1 MPQGKKKAPKP
12 KAAGAPKA
20 TGARKPAA
28 GKGPGPA
35 ARRKPRQAPPA
46 PPRKRAWLRGLLYW
60 TMVAAVW
67 GVIAIMGVLV
77 WYAYDLPDV
86 SKLNALARGPSITL
100 LDREGRIVTNLGE
113 VYGEAVQV
121 KDLPPHLP
129 QAVIATED
137 RRFYSHFGVDLL
149 GLARAS
155 INNVIAGRVVQGGS
169 TLTQQLAKN
178 VFLTPERTLK
188 RKAQEVLLAF
198 WLEANFS
205 KDQIIT
211 LYLNRVYFG
220 AGAYGVDAAARRYFG
235 KPATEVNLA
244 EAAMLAGL
252 LKAPSRYAPTRDL
265 QAAQDRARVVLAG
278 MKDAGF
284 LDDRSTGAA
293 LASPAALGRAQP
305 NQRAARYFVDW
316 VMDMLP
322 DLVSPS
328 ERSLTI
334 VTTLDMELQ
343 RQAEKR
349 LSELLAKSGPAART
363 SQGAVLVMD
372 PDGAV
377 HAMVGGRS
385 YVQSQF
391 NRAVQALRQPGSAFK
406 PLVYLAGLESGLTPD
421 SAMVDRPVKI
431 GNWSPGNYNNRFLG
445 PMTLTEALAS
455 STNTVAAQVLQRAGH
470 ARLADAALRLGLSRP
485 VPDHPSVALGTAETS
500 LAELTAAYAAFAN
513 GGRAVLAHGIAE
525 IRDTDTDEVLFRR
538 RGAGGGRVMSQRHAA
553 EITAMLKAAIDT
565 GTGKAA
571 ALDRPAAGKTGTSQD
586 YRDAWFIGYTA
597 HYVAGVWLGNDNNRP
612 MKRVTG
618 GGLPARLWRQV
629 MLDAHEDILPMPL
642 QPRAQPAGGIAG
654 AGDSFGSL
662 VERLLHSLG
671 GDGEAMPG
679 QGGRPPTPASRPTD
693 AYEEKP
699 GR

>member
-1 MPQGKKKAPKP
+1 
-12 KAAGAPKA
+12 
-20 TGARKPAA
+20 
-28 GKGPGPA
+28 
-35 ARRKPRQAPPA
+35 
-46 PPRKRAWLRGLLYW
+46 
-60 TMVAAVW
+60 
-67 GVIAIMGVLV
+67 
-77 WYAYDLPDV
+77 
-86 SKLNALARGPSITL
+86 
-100 LDREGRIVTNLGE
+100 
-113 VYGEAVQV
+113 
-121 KDLPPHLP
+121 
-129 QAVIATED
+129 
-137 RRFYSHFGVDLL
+137 
-149 GLARAS
+149 
-155 INNVIAGRVVQGGS
+155 
-169 TLTQQLAKN
+169 
-178 VFLTPERTLK
+178 
-188 RKAQEVLLAF
+188 
-198 WLEANFS
+198 
-205 KDQIIT
+205 
-211 LYLNRVYFG
+211 
-220 AGAYGVDAAARRYFG
+220 
-235 KPATEVNLA
+235 
-244 EAAMLAGL
+244 
-252 LKAPSRYAPTRDL
+252 
-265 QAAQDRARVVLAG
+265 
-278 MKDAGF
+278 
-284 LDDRSTGAA
+284 
-293 LASPAALGRAQP
+293 
-305 NQRAARYFVDW
+305 
-316 VMDMLP
+316 
-322 DLVSPS
+322 
-328 ERSLTI
+328 
-334 VTTLDMELQ
+334 
-343 RQAEKR
+343 
-349 LSELLAKSGPAART
+349 
-363 SQGAVLVMD
+363 MD

-525 IRDTDTDEVLFRR
+525 IRDTDEVLFRR

-618 GGLPARLWRQV
+618 
-629 MLDAHEDILPMPL
+629 LPMPL